1 MVPNTAFFEESH
13 NFNPV
18 IFCLDQFLCFAP
30 FETHMRQSSNR
41 TVLHQGEVAIHSPIE
56 PNPTKRS
63 PTSMEKR
70 PVTAALLSVAT
81 HGAVL
86 ALVVMVGTA
95 VGSRVSEPPTLE
107 VLAKLEVAG
116 GPHAVTVPMPVAD
129 FGAHTKHPEATA
141 ESSKKTILPVEKAL
155 PKLAG
160 GGKPKNPTKGDG
172 SGAAFTGN
180 GDAAED
186 SRPAFPVFSPR
197 PAVTDRSLLPGSE
210 QKIVVA
216 VDVDAL
222 GQVVSEKLV
231 RGMGN
236 KLDGMVLDI
245 VKTWRFHPATVD
257 GRAVASEAEVIFP
270 FNPSYPITNS

>member
-1 MVPNTAFFEESH
+1 
-13 NFNPV
+13 
-18 IFCLDQFLCFAP
+18 LGL
-30 FETHMRQSSNR
+30 
-41 TVLHQGEVAIHSPIE
+41 
-56 PNPTKRS
+56 
-63 PTSMEKR
+63 
-70 PVTAALLSVAT
+70 
-81 HGAVL
+81 L

-95 VGSRVSEPPTLE
+95 VGSRVTEPPTLQ
-107 VLAKLEVAG
+107 VLAELEVAG
-116 GPHAVTVPMPVAD
+116 GPHAVRVPMPVAD

-141 ESSKKTILPVEKAL
+141 ESSKKTILPVENEA

-160 GGKPKNPTKGDG
+160 GGKPKEPTKGDG

-180 GDAAED
+180 GDAAVD

-197 PAVTDRSLLPGSE
+197 PAVTDRALLPSTE

-236 KLDGMVLDI
+236 KLDGMVLEI

-257 GRAVASEAEVIFP
+257 GKPVASEAEVIFP
-270 FNPSYPITNS
+270 FNASYPITNS

>member
-1 MVPNTAFFEESH
+1 M
-13 NFNPV
+13 
-18 IFCLDQFLCFAP
+18 
-30 FETHMRQSSNR
+30 QS
-41 TVLHQGEVAIHSPIE
+41 A
-56 PNPTKRS
+56 
-63 PTSMEKR
+63 
-70 PVTAALLSVAT
+70 TAAGRTGRDSLRKARRPLSAAVLSVVA
-81 HGAVL
+81 HGGLL
-86 ALVVMVGTA
+86 ALAVMMGTA
-95 VGSRVSEPPTLE
+95 AGSRVSEPPTLLK
-107 VLAKLEVAG
+107 LAKLEVAG
-116 GPHAVTVPMPVAD
+116 GAHAVKVAMPVAD

-141 ESSKKTILPVEKAL
+141 ESSKKTILPVEKPT

-160 GGKPKNPTKGDG
+160 GGKPKTPTAGDG
-172 SGAAFTGN
+172 SGTAFTGN

-197 PAVTDRSLLPGSE
+197 PAVTDRALLPSSE